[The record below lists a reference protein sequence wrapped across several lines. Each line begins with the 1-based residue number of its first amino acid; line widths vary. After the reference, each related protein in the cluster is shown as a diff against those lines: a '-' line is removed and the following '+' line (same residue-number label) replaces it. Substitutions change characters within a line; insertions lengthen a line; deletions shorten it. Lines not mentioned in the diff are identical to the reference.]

1 MLTVPRPPYLVLV
14 GRAAFAAIFI
24 ASFAGHFKAGTI
36 AYAAAAGVPLAGLAV
51 PAAGILG
58 LLGGLSVLLGYRARA
73 GAWLLIV
80 FLVPV
85 TIALHPFWAVADP
98 MGRQMQLAMFL
109 KNVSILGGALLIAH
123 FGAGPVSLDERAGRR

>member
-24 ASFAGHFKAGTI
+24 FTIAGHFKPETI
-36 AYAAAAGVPLAGLAV
+36 AYAASAGVPLAGFAV
-51 PAAGILG
+51 PAAGILA
-58 LLGGLSVLLGYRARA
+58 LLGGLSVLFGYHARV
-73 GAWLLIV
+73 GAWLIIV

-85 TIALHPFWAVADP
+85 TLALHAFWAVADP